1 MNPDQFEQIIALNYK
16 AKGYE
21 CNVRGGSYDYGVDI
35 IAKKSNISIAI
46 QAKMYDKREVNYEA
60 IMYLYAGVKLLN
72 CSEGLLITTGIVR
85 KNAKEV
91 AKKLGIKIIEKWKPE
106 SIGEHEF
113 LNQDTI
119 KNHAINEHHPSFSHL
134 WDNYIKPLS
143 GKTVYTITGKENF
156 IIEVSND
163 GIKRETSNVKK
174 GFIEIE
180 IFEKIYN
187 VLLNEYQISRDEI
200 NHLYPKRA
208 SAFIASVFAEVDFI
222 SYSGRPA
229 KLSIIK
235 T

>member
-91 AKKLGIKIIEKWKPE
+91 AKKLELKLLKNGNQNPLVNMNFLIKI
-106 SIGEHEF
+106 
-113 LNQDTI
+113 
-119 KNHAINEHHPSFSHL
+119 
-134 WDNYIKPLS
+134 
-143 GKTVYTITGKENF
+143 
-156 IIEVSND
+156 
-163 GIKRETSNVKK
+163 R
-174 GFIEIE
+174 
-180 IFEKIYN
+180 
-187 VLLNEYQISRDEI
+187 
-200 NHLYPKRA
+200 
-208 SAFIASVFAEVDFI
+208 
-222 SYSGRPA
+222 
-229 KLSIIK
+229 
-235 T
+235 